1 MWLNTDASC
10 YVGRKIIGWK
20 SPVLNFSISIFCSV
34 NRSVDAVRSY
44 DQSKYTNIS
53 NNNIRENEKF
63 SSESNHMSLMT
74 TSDYNSSR

>member
-10 YVGRKIIGWK
+10 YVGRKIIAWK
-20 SPVLNFSISIFCSV
+20 SPVLNFSISIFSSV

-74 TSDYNSSR
+74 TSHYNSSR